1 MITNKQSKIQKI
13 LLLLLLCFLLFFILI
28 YKIQFN
34 KVHIINSKEKTYFDE
49 YEVDKYFEIK
59 EKLLNTKCSDMW
71 LNQREFLNGIIR
83 KFKPHKFLE
92 LGVHRGGSSII
103 ILNAIKDIK
112 DSRLYSID
120 LNDEN
125 DIGICVN
132 KFFPELSKKW
142 KLYKGNIAT
151 EFLEEIGK
159 NIDMAF
165 IDTAHYEPGE
175 ILDFLIILPFLRE
188 NAVVIFH
195 DIANQITISKNRREW
210 APYIIFNGIRGR
222 NIFPSGNY
230 FIKHD
235 IGAKLL
241 DLNQKNYYHDY
252 FRLLGGQW
260 QYVPKEKHI
269 NHIKN
274 FFKKYYDKDCLT
286 MFEEALDFNRIFV
299 KNNPAKLLYGFTSD

>member
-1 MITNKQSKIQKI
+1 MITSKQPKVKNK
-13 LLLLLLCFLLFFILI
+13 LLFLLICFILFFILL

-34 KVHIINSKEKTYFDE
+34 KAHVIDLKEKIFFDK
-49 YEVDKYFEIK
+49 YEVGKYLEIK

-92 LGVHRGGSSII
+92 VGVHRGGSSII
-103 ILNAIKDIK
+103 ILNAMKDIK
-112 DSRLYSID
+112 DSKLYSID
-120 LNDEN
+120 LNDKKN
-125 DIGICVN
+125 IGYCVH
-132 KFFPELSKKW
+132 KYFPELSKKW
-142 KLYKGNIAT
+142 KLFKGNIAT

-222 NIFPSGNY
+222 NFFPSGN
-230 FIKHD
+230 FLIKND
-235 IGAKLL
+235 IGAKQLE
-241 DLNQKNYYHDY
+241 KKKKKYYHDY

-260 QYVPKEKHI
+260 QYFPKETHI
-269 NHIKN
+269 IQIRN
-274 FFKKYYDKDCLT
+274 FFKKYYDEDCLT
-286 MFEEALDFNRIFV
+286 MFEEASSFNRIFV
-299 KNNPAKLLYGFTSD
+299 KNNPAKLLYNFTSD